1 MAILLQA
8 SNLEKEY
15 GGRKIFSGLTFSVE
29 EKQKIGVVGRNGA
42 GKSTLFR
49 ILIGEENPDKGDV
62 MIGNKARIG
71 HLKQNDDFIEDESA
85 LDYLMR
91 ISGREEWRARKISSR
106 FQLDENKLAMP
117 AQGLS
122 GGWKM
127 RLKLTAMLLVEP
139 NLFLLDEPTNYLDL
153 STLILLQGYLKSYNG
168 SFLIISHD
176 REFLKQTCEETIEVS
191 PTSCYHYPGNIEK
204 YLEFKEQKLSTLIKT
219 NKGLERQQEH
229 LEEFVN
235 RFRYKASKAKQA
247 QSFLRR
253 IKKLESKRIAIEH
266 EAGITRITI
275 PPVENRHN
283 FTLKIKE
290 MDIGYNGKTVVSGV
304 NFDVRSGEKLAI
316 LGLNGQGKTTLLK
329 TISGNLEPIKGSFR
343 WASDIKL
350 AYHGPDPIDK
360 MNDQEQVFEYLERV
374 ASPEHKKESIL
385 KMAGDLLFRDDDL
398 KKSINML
405 SGGER
410 SRLLLAGLLL
420 SKPDVFLLD
429 EPTCHLDFETVE
441 ALGSALS
448 KFKGTILF
456 TSHDRTFCNLITTGI
471 VEISNGKAK
480 RCLEDYEEYVERL
493 EKELLA
499 AELEKENKKKQIR
512 QESRIP
518 IREDYQK
525 KKEDQKR
532 SASIEKQ
539 LEKLNGKQ
547 LELLEYF
554 LANPVEYDPEKAKE
568 LEDVKKAIEEKE
580 EQWLEVNS

>member
-8 SNLEKEY
+8 SNLGKEY
-15 GGRKIFSGLTFSVE
+15 GGRKIFSGLSFAVD
-29 EKQKIGVVGRNGA
+29 EKQKIGVIGRNGA

-49 ILIGEENPDKGDV
+49 ILTGEEEADEGRI
-62 MIGNKARIG
+62 MIGSKARIG
-71 HLKQNDDFIEDESA
+71 YLKQADDFLDGEST

-91 ISGREEWRARKISSR
+91 SSGREEWKAKKVASR
-106 FQLDENKLAMP
+106 FQLDGSKLNLP
-117 AQGLS
+117 AKGLS
-122 GGWKM
+122 GGWRM
-127 RLKLTAMLLVEP
+127 RLKLAAMLLLEP
-139 NLFLLDEPTNYLDL
+139 NIFLLDEPTNYLDL
-153 STLILLQGYLKSYNG
+153 STLILLGNYLKSYNG

-191 PTSCYHYPGNIEK
+191 STGCYHYPGGIEN
-204 YLEFKEQKLSTLIKT
+204 YLEFKEQKLSTLIKA
-219 NKGLERQQEH
+219 NKSIERQQEH
-229 LEEFVN
+229 LEEFVT

-247 QSFLRR
+247 QSFIRR
-253 IKKLESKRIAIEH
+253 IKKLEGKRIAIEH
-266 EAGITRITI
+266 EAGITRIII

-283 FTLKIKE
+283 FALKIKD
-290 MDIGYNGKTVVSGV
+290 MDIGYEGKAVVTGI

-329 TISGNLEPIKGSFR
+329 TISGHLPPVKGSFR

-350 AYHGPDPIDK
+350 AYHGPDPIDALREK
-360 MNDQEQVFEYLERV
+360 EQIYEYLERM
-374 ASPEHKKESIL
+374 AAPEHKKESIL
-385 KMAGDLLFRDDDL
+385 KMAADLLFKGDDL
-398 KKSINML
+398 KKTIGVL

-441 ALGSALS
+441 ALGSALR

-456 TSHDRTFCNLITTGI
+456 TSHDRTFCNLIATGLVDI
-471 VEISNGKAK
+471 REGKAK
-480 RCLEDYEEYVERL
+480 RRLENYEEYVERL
-493 EKELLA
+493 EKELA
-499 AELEKENKKKQIR
+499 RAEEEKESQKKSER
-512 QESRIP
+512 QEARAP

-525 KKEDQKR
+525 KKDGQKK

-539 LEKLNGKQ
+539 LERLNSQQ

-554 LANPVEYDPEKAKE
+554 LANPVEYDPQKAKE
-568 LEDVKKAIEEKE
+568 LEEVKKAIEEKE
-580 EQWLEVNS
+580 GQWLEVNS

>member
-8 SNLEKEY
+8 SNLSKEY
-15 GGRKIFSGLTFSVE
+15 GGRKIFSGLSFAVD
-29 EKQKIGVVGRNGA
+29 EKQKIGVIGRNGA

-49 ILIGEENPDKGDV
+49 ILVGEEEADDGKIMV
-62 MIGNKARIG
+62 GNKARIG
-71 HLKQNDDFIEDESA
+71 HLKQNNDFLAQESA
-85 LDYLMR
+85 LEYLIR
-91 ISGREEWRARKISSR
+91 TSGREEWRARKIASR
-106 FQLDENKLAMP
+106 FQFGDDRLSMP
-117 AQGLS
+117 AKGLS

-127 RLKLTAMLLVEP
+127 RLKLAAMLLPEP
-139 NLFLLDEPTNYLDL
+139 NIFLLDEPTNYLDL

-191 PTSCYHYPGNIEK
+191 STGCYHYKGNIES
-204 YLEFKEQKLSTLIKT
+204 YLEFKEQKLSTLIKA
-219 NKGLERQQEH
+219 NKSIERQQGH

-247 QSFLRR
+247 QSFIRR

-266 EAGITRITI
+266 EAGITRIVI
-275 PPVENRHN
+275 PQVENRHN
-283 FTLKIKE
+283 FALKIKD
-290 MDIGYNGKTVVSGV
+290 MDIGYDNKAVVSGI
-304 NFDVRSGEKLAI
+304 NFDVRSSEKLAI

-329 TISGNLEPIKGSFR
+329 TISGNLDPVKGSFR

-360 MNDQEQVFEYLERV
+360 LNDKEQVFEYLERV
-374 ASPEHKKESIL
+374 AAPEHKKESIL
-385 KMAGDLLFRDDDL
+385 KMAGDLLFKGDDL
-398 KKSINML
+398 KKSIGVL

-441 ALGSALS
+441 ALGAALG

-456 TSHDRTFCNLITTGI
+456 TSHDRTFCNLIATGL
-471 VEISNGKAK
+471 VEIREGRAK
-480 RCLEDYEEYVERL
+480 RRLENYEEYVERL

-499 AELEKENKKKQIR
+499 AELKKEAQKEARR
-512 QESRIP
+512 QEMKMP

-525 KKEDQKR
+525 KKEDQKK

-539 LEKLNGKQ
+539 LEKLNSKQ

-554 LANPVEYDPEKAKE
+554 LANPVEYDPSKAKE

-580 EQWLEVNS
+580 SEWLKVNE